1 MADPKHAGDA
11 QLLEATKTEKPKR
24 YKVLVFN
31 DDYTTM
37 ECVVHILQTV
47 FRHSPASAHRLMVA
61 IHRSGVG
68 VAGVYAREIAE
79 TKLEQATDIARGQGY
94 PLQLDLEVEA

>member
-1 MADPKHAGDA
+1 MADPKQGGDA

-37 ECVVHILQTV
+37 ECVVHILTAV
-47 FRHSPASAHRLMVA
+47 FRHSPASAHRLMIA

-79 TKLEQATDIARGQGY
+79 AKLEQATEIARGQGY